1 MVINLYPASS
11 AFYCKYFVLAEWVKL
26 WSLISTYA
34 HYPSL
39 ALGKKRKKKIA
50 MILEVIPIFKNK
62 RIWTFWHMGF
72 FKWNF
77 MELKTVNFRFPK
89 IVLIFIGINLL
100 HMVLGKFWEMHLG
113 LRGWF
118 FFFFWD
124 LWFIFK
130 RWFFFSNSKYKSEE
144 TRVPFLGQFL
154 LITSL
159 SVAKQLDLELHY
171 WASFQHCLDGAQQ
184 IPLPHLG
191 VRISSPRDFGCSI
204 SSSCWW

>member
-1 MVINLYPASS
+1 MKLDKYICTLPILSS
-11 AFYCKYFVLAEWVKL
+11 RRKKL
-26 WSLISTYA
+26 
-34 HYPSL
+34 
-39 ALGKKRKKKIA
+39 KKKIA

-89 IVLIFIGINLL
+89 IVLIFIGINLP

-130 RWFFFSNSKYKSEE
+130 RYFFPLTQSINRRRQSSISRTDFGNDVVKHCQTTGLGAALLNVIFS
-144 TRVPFLGQFL
+144 TVQTLPARV
-154 LITSL
+154 L
-159 SVAKQLDLELHY
+159 SH
-171 WASFQHCLDGAQQ
+171 H
-184 IPLPHLG
+184 PP
-191 VRISSPRDFGCSI
+191 VRIPRPSNFGRSI